1 MSKQLNAYELA
12 KRLKVSHTTVYR
24 WVEQGMPVEKKRSG
38 LRTISRFNIEDV
50 RKWIK
55 ENRVGV

>member
-12 KRLKVSHTTVYR
+12 KRLKVSHTTIYR
-24 WVEQGMPVEKKRSG
+24 WVKIGLPCEKRKSG
-38 LRTISRFNIEDV
+38 LTTISRFNLDDV

-55 ENRVGV
+55 ENRTR